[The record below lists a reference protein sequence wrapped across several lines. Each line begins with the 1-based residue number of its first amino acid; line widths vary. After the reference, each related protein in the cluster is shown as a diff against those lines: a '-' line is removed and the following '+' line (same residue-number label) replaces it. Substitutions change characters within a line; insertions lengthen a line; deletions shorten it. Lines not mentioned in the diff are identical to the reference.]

1 MTRTTKMV
9 AALATIGATRG
20 ARAPRSALPNGN
32 DAKGSVGSCIDNLH
46 GNATNPRPDGPGVL
60 PSLAPGPHTM
70 AGGFLSVG
78 EVHQAAR
85 ELFPDATGVEI
96 NKAICLF
103 P

>member
-1 MTRTTKMV
+1 MTRTTKVV
-9 AALATIGATRG
+9 AALAAIGAM
-20 ARAPRSALPNGN
+20 AAPGTAMALPNGN

-60 PSLAPGPHTM
+60 PSLAPGPHTV

-85 ELFPDATGVEI
+85 ALFPDATGVEI
-96 NKAICLF
+96 NRAICLF